1 MWDLLDLNY
10 KMGSQRQWTVFELLD
25 LLFAVNMQL
34 YVCRKRIG
42 IIQGSFGHFIQLT
55 GFLAI
60 SRAQFEIK
68 LHAHAPVHTNWLKN
82 QICVIQC
89 MLRSH
94 GRNGNEF
101 FGVLLAFFYRLTG
114 FSRHFMCIIQIR
126 TTSTCSNAPKLV
138 EKSHVCPWVN
148 F

>member
-1 MWDLLDLNY
+1 MWGLLDLNY

-25 LLFAVNMQL
+25 LLSTVNMQL
-34 YVCRKRIG
+34 YVCCKRIG
-42 IIQGSFGHFIQLT
+42 IIQGSFGHFIHQT

-60 SRAQFEIK
+60 SGAQFKIK

-82 QICVIQC
+82 QICVLQC

-94 GRNGNEF
+94 AINGMNF
-101 FGVLLAFFYRLTG
+101 SG
-114 FSRHFMCIIQIR
+114 FVWPFLYI
-126 TTSTCSNAPKLV
+126 N
-138 EKSHVCPWVN
+138 WV